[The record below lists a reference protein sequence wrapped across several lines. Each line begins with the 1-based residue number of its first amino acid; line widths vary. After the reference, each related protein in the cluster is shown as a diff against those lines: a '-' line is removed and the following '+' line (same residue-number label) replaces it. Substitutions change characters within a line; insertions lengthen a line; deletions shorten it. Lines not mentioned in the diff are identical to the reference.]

1 MQERGKLIYE
11 EEFKGER
18 TQGELSS
25 NHLGIFGSFLV
36 IILTWTLMGYG
47 IGQGIESLLLGVGL
61 VISLILTFISLY
73 LVDKFMGLEFTQNLP
88 IKIYEK
94 GILMPTTPFERM
106 IRGMQPFIY
115 NENLDTVRRIR
126 THNPIKK
133 DLLIVR
139 TKHKKDYVKRYEGSS
154 DVPNDILRNLKK
166 SAPSAKISVSE

>member
-11 EEFKGER
+11 EQFKEER
-18 TQGELSS
+18 IQGELSS
-25 NHLGIFGSFLV
+25 NHIGIFGSFLV

-47 IGQGIESLLLGVGL
+47 IGQGTETLYLVVGL

-73 LVDKFMGLEFTQNLP
+73 LVDKFIGLEFTQNLP

-115 NENLDTVRRIR
+115 NDNLESVRRIR
-126 THNPIKK
+126 THNPNQK

-139 TKHKKDYVKRYEGSS
+139 TKRKKEYVKRYDGSS
-154 DVPNDILRNLKK
+154 DVPNDILENMKK
-166 SAPSAKISVSE
+166 SAPSVTISVSE

>member
-1 MQERGKLIYE
+1 MFMYGYNNIEERGKLIYE
-11 EEFKGER
+11 EEFKEER

-47 IGQGIESLLLGVGL
+47 IWKGIEALWLGTGL

-73 LVDKFMGLEFTQNLP
+73 LVDKFIGLEFTQNLP

-94 GILMPTTPFERM
+94 GILMPTTPFDRM
-106 IRGMQPFIY
+106 IKRLQPFIH
-115 NENLDTVRRIR
+115 NDNLGSVRRVR
-126 THNPIKK
+126 THNPNQK

-139 TKHKKDYVKRYEGSS
+139 TKHKKEYVKRYEGS
-154 DVPNDILRNLKK
+154 
-166 SAPSAKISVSE
+166 